1 MPSIRDLIDAF
12 RNTINPLAESQ
23 ADTIDWLREYYERC
37 CSYADKYFTLE
48 AVDSGVITWYSEDYP
63 IYYST
68 DDGRNWTL
76 IPSGEETDLNVE
88 AGDIIQFKGYIVDP
102 EDFGKFYG
110 TASFEAYG
118 NIMSLL
124 YGDDFQGQDELRSEY
139 VFREMF
145 VESNI
150 TEAENLIL
158 PATALTRGCY
168 QGMFMSGYTL
178 SSVPVLPATVLAED
192 CYREMFER
200 TAITKMP
207 ELPATELEPGCY
219 EQMFSMCNSLVDVV
233 PILPATVLAESCYQG
248 MFSECISMTE
258 APELPATELAPN
270 CYQSMFA
277 TCRSITAMPQLP
289 ATQLAPHCYEHMFGN
304 CYSLTE
310 VLDELPATELA
321 EHCYE
326 YMFQSCIDMT
336 RAPELP
342 ATTLV
347 PCCYERMF
355 TSCSSLNYIKAMF
368 LTEPSTEFTESWVFN
383 VAPSGT
389 FVKNSQATWTNVGED
404 AVPQGW
410 TVNNE

>member
-37 CSYADKYFTLE
+37 CSYADRYFTLE
-48 AVDSGVITWYSEDYP
+48 AVDSGIITWYSEDYP
-63 IYYST
+63 IYYSI

-124 YGDDFQGQDELRSEY
+124 YGDDFQEQDELHSEY

-145 VESNI
+145 RESNI

-168 QGMFMSGYTL
+168 QGMFLSGYTL
-178 SSVPVLPATVLAED
+178 SSTPVLPATVLAED
-192 CYREMFER
+192 CYKEMFER

-219 EQMFSMCNSLVDVV
+219 ELMFDMCRELVDVV
-233 PILPATVLAESCYQG
+233 PILPATVLAERCYRD
-248 MFSECISMTE
+248 MFNECSSLTE
-258 APELPATELAPN
+258 APELPAMELAPN
-270 CYQSMFA
+270 CYQSMFSN
-277 TCRSITAMPQLP
+277 TSLIAMPQLP
-289 ATQLAPHCYEHMFGN
+289 AMELAPYCYESMFLN
-304 CYSLTE
+304 CHSLADI
-310 VLDELPATELA
+310 LDTLPATELA
-321 EHCYE
+321 EYCYK
-326 YMFQSCIDMT
+326 YMFQSCFSMT

-347 PCCYERMF
+347 HGCYELMF
-355 TSCSSLNYIKAMF
+355 ISCHSLSHIKAMF
-368 LTEPSTEFTESWVFN
+368 LTEPSIEFTNSWVRD

-389 FVKNSQATWTNVGED
+389 FVKNSQATWTNVGDD